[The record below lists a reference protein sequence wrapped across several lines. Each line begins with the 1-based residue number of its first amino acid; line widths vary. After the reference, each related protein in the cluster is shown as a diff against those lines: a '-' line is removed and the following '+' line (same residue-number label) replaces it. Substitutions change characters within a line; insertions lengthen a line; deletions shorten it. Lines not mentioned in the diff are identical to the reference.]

1 MRPQKVSPKSKRAA
15 MSDNQ
20 YSSDSLYTNTN
31 KFLLVLDSR
40 NATTRN
46 NDTYN
51 CDLSFEFEEPI
62 MIPRGALKL
71 TCSVMAFTAPNSIY
85 NINAS
90 NNYLHLKYG
99 NANTDVKVYFPY
111 GNYNSTTFMATFL
124 TRVAYYD
131 ATLGT
136 GLGIT
141 LNTITNQMTVSHTSQ
156 GIMFMYD
163 STIAPVIG
171 LSNSYSSGFAVGGSS
186 NVIFPYTCNFTGIQ
200 NINVHITNM
209 NTDNIDSLTKSTSG
223 IIQTVPVDSN
233 QSQIIFSKTT
243 DYAFTVKETV
253 IDVLEI
259 LLTDD
264 LGKLINWNNQHWNM
278 TLYFSLV
285 EDIERF
291 KEDRSFRTI
300 LQTGYA

>member
-1 MRPQKVSPKSKRAA
+1 

-31 KFLLVLDSR
+31 KFIMVLDSR
-40 NATTRN
+40 NASSYN

-51 CDLSFEFEEPI
+51 SDITFEFEEPI
-62 MIPRGALKL
+62 VVPRAALKL
-71 TCSVMAFTAPNSIY
+71 TCSVMAFTAPNSIC
-85 NINAS
+85 NINKH

-131 ATLGT
+131 TTLGT

-141 LNTITNQMTVSHTSQ
+141 LNTITNQFTVSHTSQ
-156 GIMFMYD
+156 GILFMYD

-171 LSNSYSSGFAVGGSS
+171 LSNAYSSGFAVGGSS
-186 NVIFPYTCNFTGIQ
+186 NAIFPYTCNFTGIQ
-200 NINVHITNM
+200 NINVRVANM
-209 NTDNIDSLTKSTSG
+209 NTDNIDSLTKSTSN
-223 IIQTVPVDSN
+223 IIQTVPVDAT
-233 QSQIIFSKTT
+233 QGQIIFNKTV
-243 DYAFTVKETV
+243 DYAFTVKESV
-253 IDVLEI
+253 IDLFRI
-259 LLTDD
+259 ILTDD
-264 LGKLINWNNQHWNM
+264 LGKLIDWNNQHWNM

-285 EDIERF
+285 EDVERF
-291 KEDRSFRTI
+291 KEDRSFRNI
-300 LQTGYA
+300 LQTGYN